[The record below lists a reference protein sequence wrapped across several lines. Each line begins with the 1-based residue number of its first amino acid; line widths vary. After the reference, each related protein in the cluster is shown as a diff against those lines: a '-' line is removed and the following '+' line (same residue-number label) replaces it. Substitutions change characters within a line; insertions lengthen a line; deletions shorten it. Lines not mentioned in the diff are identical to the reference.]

1 MALAAL
7 GAHELAPAAIFE
19 SLGCGLVRFD
29 LWQFFCLLIDYGW
42 MVQTNWGTT
51 PSPVLWRMPSTTVAV
66 QALLALRAQDHKHRT
81 SFQIGLLLDLACIL

>member
-1 MALAAL
+1 MSLPLPLYLNLLAVALCVL
-7 GAHELAPAAIFE
+7 IF
-19 SLGCGLVRFD
+19 GN
-29 LWQFFCLLIDYGW
+29 FFVSWVDYGW